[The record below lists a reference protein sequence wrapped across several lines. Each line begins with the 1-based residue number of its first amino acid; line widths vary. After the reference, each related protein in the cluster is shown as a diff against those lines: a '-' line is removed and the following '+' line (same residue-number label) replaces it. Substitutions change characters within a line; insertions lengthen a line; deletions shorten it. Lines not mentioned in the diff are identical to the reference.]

1 MILKTILL
9 LSHLVASNPTMIF
22 VLLIIK
28 DHKVDG
34 FFFFFFLG
42 VWGGWGGI
50 NINLMEL

>member
-34 FFFFFFLG
+34 FFFFLG
-42 VWGGWGGI
+42 GGGGGG
-50 NINLMEL
+50 

>member
-34 FFFFFFLG
+34 NFFFLG
-42 VWGGWGGI
+42 GGI